1 METLNK
7 TKEKKMENLIARDE
21 AQDEALNREID
32 IVAFETGLHADDDR
46 DEILEIIEEQKT
58 F

>member
-1 METLNK
+1 
-7 TKEKKMENLIARDE
+7 MENLVARDE

-46 DEILEIIEEQKT
+46 DESLEIIEEQKT

>member
-7 TKEKKMENLIARDE
+7 TKEKKMENLVARDE

-32 IVAFETGLHADDDR
+32 IVAFETGLQADDDR